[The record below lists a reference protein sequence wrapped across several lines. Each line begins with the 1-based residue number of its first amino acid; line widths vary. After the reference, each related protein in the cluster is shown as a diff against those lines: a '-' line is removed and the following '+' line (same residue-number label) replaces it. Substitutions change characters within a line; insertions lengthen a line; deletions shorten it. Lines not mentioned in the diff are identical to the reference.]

1 MKFGLHYQSFAASQ
15 SAVQWFR
22 DTLEQAV
29 YAEALGFE
37 SVWPVEQHFISDL
50 SILSAPLLFLAAVAE
65 RTKTLRLGIAI
76 ILLPL
81 SHPIRVAEEIATLDV
96 LSNGRVEFGIGR
108 GAIPAHF
115 SGFGIPQAESRD
127 RFVEGLEVVLGAWTN
142 ERLSYHGRFFQVDNL
157 MVVPKPVQQPYPPL
171 RVACNSPDTFEQ
183 MGRLGYKI
191 FAASQV
197 NPYRRIKEFLSIYND
212 ARAAAGHPSPTPDD
226 FTLLTPLYVAEN
238 DAQIRQDME
247 PSVRHLLQTASSLLE
262 SAAVPDKVAA
272 HIREVAERSRHL
284 TYDRMSETMAI
295 FDSPERCVE
304 RLGRLQEDFKMD
316 RTICWF
322 NPGGRVPHERVM
334 RSMELF
340 AAKVMPHFGK

>member
-1 MKFGLHYQSFAASQ
+1 MGGVLCYRRIMKFGLHFQSFSGSQ
-15 SAVQWFR
+15 SPVQWYR

-50 SILSAPLLFLAAVAE
+50 SILSAPLLFLAAAAE

-127 RFVEGLEVVLGAWTN
+127 RFIEGLEIILAAWQKP
-142 ERLSYHGRFFQVDNL
+142 RVSYHGRFFQVDDL
-157 MVVPKPVQQPYPPL
+157 AVVPKPVQQPHPPL
-171 RVACNSPDTFEQ
+171 RVACNSADTFET
-183 MGRLGYKI
+183 MGRLGYPI

-197 NPYRRIKEFLSIYND
+197 NPYHRIK
-212 ARAAAGHPSPTPDD
+212 D
-226 FTLLTPLYVAEN
+226 F
-238 DAQIRQDME
+238 
-247 PSVRHLLQTASSLLE
+247 
-262 SAAVPDKVAA
+262 VAA
-272 HIREVAERSRHL
+272 
-284 TYDRMSETMAI
+284 YDEA
-295 FDSPERCVE
+295 
-304 RLGRLQEDFKMD
+304 
-316 RTICWF
+316 RT
-322 NPGGRVPHERVM
+322 
-334 RSMELF
+334 
-340 AAKVMPHFGK
+340 AANYPSHSGD

>member
-1 MKFGLHYQSFAASQ
+1 MKFGIHYQSFSGSQ
-15 SAVQWFR
+15 TAVQWYR

-65 RTKTLRLGIAI
+65 RTKRLRLGIAI
-76 ILLPL
+76 VLLPL
-81 SHPIRVAEEIATLDV
+81 SHPIRVAEEIASLDV

-115 SGFGIPQAESRD
+115 SGFGIAQRESRD
-127 RFVEGLEVVLGAWTN
+127 RFLEGLDIVLGAWKN
-142 ERLSYHGRFFQVDNL
+142 ERFSYHGRFFQIDNL
-157 MVVPKPVQQPYPPL
+157 MVVPKPVQQPHPPL
-171 RVACNSPDTFEQ
+171 RVACNSADTFELV
-183 MGRLGYKI
+183 GRLGYKI

-197 NPYRRIKEFLSIYND
+197 NPYRRIKEFLSVYDN
-212 ARAAAGHPSPTPDD
+212 ARAAAGHPGMGGDD
-226 FTLLTPLYVAEN
+226 FTLLTPLYVGESA
-238 DAQIRQDME
+238 AQIRQDTE

-262 SAAVPDKVAA
+262 SVAAPEKVAS
-272 HIREVAERSRHL
+272 HIREVAERSRRL
-284 TYDRMSETMAI
+284 TYDKMSETMAI
-295 FDSPERCVE
+295 FDTPERCVE
-304 RLGRLQEDFKMD
+304 RLAQLHEDFKMD

-322 NPGGRVPHERVM
+322 NPGGRITHQRVM

-340 AAKVMPHFGK
+340 AAKVMPHFT